1 MDQQPIGMGKKKRA
15 RYEWLVM
22 LLVIAV
28 ASAIGMGVYNKRA
41 AVEKADLLQ
50 NQLSQLRTAV
60 TVYKTLNKANP
71 PALSSLVNETL
82 NFSDPAA
89 QPQPYVTNMH
99 VDNAGNIVDP
109 FGHEYQY
116 DAATGW
122 VASTTEGYQ
131 NW

>member
-15 RYEWLVM
+15 KYEWLVM
-22 LLVIAV
+22 VLVIAV

-60 TVYKTLNKANP
+60 TVYKTLNRANP
-71 PALSSLVNETL
+71 PALSNLVNETL
-82 NFSDPAA
+82 NFADPAA
-89 QPQPYVTNMH
+89 QPQPYVTNMN
-99 VDNAGNIVDP
+99 VDNGGNIVDP
-109 FGHEYQY
+109 FGHEYHY
-116 DAATGW
+116 DAVTGW